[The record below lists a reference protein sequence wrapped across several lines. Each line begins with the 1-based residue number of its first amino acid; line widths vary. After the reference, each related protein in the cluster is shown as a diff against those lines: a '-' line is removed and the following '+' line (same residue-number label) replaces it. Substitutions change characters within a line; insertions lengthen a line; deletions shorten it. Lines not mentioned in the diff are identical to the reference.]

1 MNYCLIYFGVV
12 LFILVAKFVQALFT
26 IGKLKTFITNNKS
39 VIEKAKLDEHDT
51 SYISLFILHMGRFSY
66 GKNYEESMLGDIK
79 NCWSPVD
86 FILVIMFALSWPLA
100 VPVVLVCL
108 LYNYCSKLLNNFL
121 KNILDENGK
130 CKQLS

>member
-1 MNYCLIYFGVV
+1 MNYCLIYFGVA
-12 LFILVAKFVQALFT
+12 LFILVAKFVQALVT
-26 IGKLKTFITNNKS
+26 INKLKTFITNNKS
-39 VIEKAKLDEHDT
+39 VIEKEKLDDHDT
-51 SYISLFILHMGRFSY
+51 SYISLFISHMGRFSY

-79 NCWSPVD
+79 HCWCSVD
-86 FILVIMFALSWPLA
+86 FILIIMFALSWPLA

-130 CKQLS
+130 RKQLP

>member
-1 MNYCLIYFGVV
+1 MNYCLIYFGVA

-26 IGKLKTFITNNKS
+26 IGKLKTFIANNKS
-39 VIEKAKLDEHDT
+39 VIEKETPDEHDI
-51 SYISLFILHMGRFSY
+51 SYTNLFILHMGRFSY
-66 GKNYEESMLGDIK
+66 GKGYEKSMLSDIK
-79 NCWSPVD
+79 NYWSSTD
-86 FILVIMFALSWPLA
+86 FILIIMFAISWPLA

-130 CKQLS
+130 CKQLP